1 MESTG
6 EGKLGSRE
14 QSLSG
19 DMGPGRRGTH
29 VHTLPHSFIP
39 ASRVTFMGQSY
50 PFLKLWFKGSSLGD
64 SSYIFLAH
72 LLFLAFRSSISN
84 NASI

>member
-1 MESTG
+1 
-6 EGKLGSRE
+6 
-14 QSLSG
+14 
-19 DMGPGRRGTH
+19 
-29 VHTLPHSFIP
+29 
-39 ASRVTFMGQSY
+39 MGQSY